1 MKSIWKVIRML
12 GNKRKDFIDEII
24 VTISLDI
31 ITGIALALTYPG
43 GPKTASDYFIAFF
56 VPLLIYF
63 PTIRLFRYA
72 FVYHAYVVLYFL
84 YSFFIIVLLFV
95 GADIVDRISK
105 GSNEILGS
113 MAFFTVVLAAFIIY
127 TIYILVQRKRG
138 LFKKTVPPERIQVLR
153 TILTPK
159 EKLTLVFPD
168 RYIKYLET
176 GDERYLEK
184 NGGK

>member
-1 MKSIWKVIRML
+1 ML
-12 GNKRKDFIDEII
+12 GNKRKDLIDEII

-43 GPKTASDYFIAFF
+43 GPKTAGDYFIAFF

-95 GADIVDRISK
+95 GMDIAERISK
-105 GSNEILGS
+105 GSNGILGS
-113 MAFFTVVLAAFIIY
+113 IAFFGVILVALIIY

-138 LFKKTVPPERIQVLR
+138 LFKKTVPPERIAVLR

-159 EKLTLVFPD
+159 EKLTLIFPD
-168 RYIKYLET
+168 KYIKYLDT
-176 GDERYLEK
+176 GDKRYLEDS
-184 NGGK
+184 GGK